1 MEMSFGIWT
10 LGDPRNHILDGGSG
24 PHTRKGNYEGE
35 KGRPIIL
42 YMDSLPCAA
51 VQKRLYRS
59 RCCLGCGVGCMG
71 LGNHGVHTGA
81 TL

>member
-1 MEMSFGIWT
+1 M
-10 LGDPRNHILDGGSG
+10 LDGGSD
-24 PHTRKGNYEGE
+24 PPTRQVNYEGE

-59 RCCLGCGVGCMG
+59 DRDAVWDAES
-71 LGNHGVHTGA
+71 GA
-81 TL
+81 WV